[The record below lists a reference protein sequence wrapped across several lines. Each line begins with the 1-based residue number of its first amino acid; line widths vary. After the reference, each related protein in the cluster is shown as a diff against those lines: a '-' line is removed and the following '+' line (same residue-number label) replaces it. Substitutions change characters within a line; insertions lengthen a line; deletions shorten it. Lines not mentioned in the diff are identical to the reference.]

1 MNIKLLKF
9 IVILMGMLIIF
20 GIVILGLAFYKKF
33 KNISNKNDSNII
45 IEVPKNMDFLDYKVS
60 EKNIYISYKSS
71 NKILIKI
78 YSLQTGKTIKEIE
91 ILK

>member
-9 IVILMGMLIIF
+9 IVIFMGILIIF
-20 GIVILGLAFYKKF
+20 GIAILGLALYNKF
-33 KNISNKNDSNII
+33 KNISNKNNSNII
-45 IEVPKNMDFLDYKVS
+45 IKIPKNINFLDYKVS

>member
-9 IVILMGMLIIF
+9 IVIFMGILIIF
-20 GIVILGLAFYKKF
+20 GIVILGLAFYNKF
-33 KNISNKNDSNII
+33 KNISNKSNSNIK
-45 IEVPKNMDFLDYKVS
+45 IEMPKNMDFLDYKVS

-78 YSLQTGKTIKEIE
+78 YNLQTGKTLKEIE

>member
-1 MNIKLLKF
+1 
-9 IVILMGMLIIF
+9 MGILIIF
-20 GIVILGLAFYKKF
+20 GIVILGLAFYNKF
-33 KNISNKNDSNII
+33 KNISNKSNSNII
-45 IEVPKNMDFLDYKVS
+45 IEIPKNMDFLDYKVS
-60 EKNIYISYKSS
+60 EKNIYISYKYL

>member
-1 MNIKLLKF
+1 METFSNDNLDQLDF
-9 IVILMGMLIIF
+9 LNN
-20 GIVILGLAFYKKF
+20 KF
-33 KNISNKNDSNII
+33 KNISNKSNSNIK
-45 IEVPKNMDFLDYKVS
+45 IEMPKNMDFLDYKVS

-78 YSLQTGKTIKEIE
+78 YNLQTGKTLKEIE

>member
-9 IVILMGMLIIF
+9 IVIFMGILIIF

-71 NKILIKI
+71 NKILLKI